1 MAIWHAII
9 LGIVQGLT
17 EFLPISSSA
26 HLILVPWLAGWPEP
40 GLEFDVA
47 LHLGTLVAVL
57 IYFWR
62 DLFQMASAALAGIR
76 DRKPLEKHE
85 ARLAWII
92 VAGSIP
98 AAIVGYA
105 FNDAI
110 DNYFHQGGGGDR
122 AIVLIATLLIALGL
136 ILFLA
141 ERLARHVRP
150 MQSVGW
156 KDGLIIGCAQALA
169 LLPGVSRSGS
179 TITAGL
185 MTGLK
190 RDSAARF
197 SFLLGVPAIVGA
209 GALETK
215 KIVDSGLEADQLAT
229 FLVGGVTAAVVG
241 YLTIAF
247 LLTFLRTNSTLIFV
261 GYRLLIGVA
270 LLGAV
275 AAGIR

>member
-1 MAIWHAII
+1 MSLWHAIL

-26 HLILVPWLAGWPEP
+26 HLILIPWLAGWPEP

-47 LHLGTLVAVL
+47 LHLGTLAAVL
-57 IYFWR
+57 IYFRR
-62 DLFQMASAALAGIR
+62 DLIQMTTSFLRGIYR
-76 DRKPLEKHE
+76 RKPFGETN

-92 VAGSIP
+92 LLGSVP
-98 AAIVGYA
+98 AAIAGYA

-110 DNYFHQGGGGDR
+110 DSYFHSGAGGDR
-122 AIVLIATLLIALGL
+122 SIVLIATLLMVLGA
-136 ILFLA
+136 FLLMA
-141 ERLARHVRP
+141 ERVARHVRP
-150 MQSVGW
+150 VESLGW
-156 KDGLIIGCAQALA
+156 RDGITIGTAQALA

-185 MTGLK
+185 MNGLK
-190 RDSAARF
+190 RDAAARF

-215 KIVDSGLEADQLAT
+215 NVIDAGIDSDQVAT
-229 FLVGGVTAAVVG
+229 FLAGGLTAAVVG

-247 LLTFLRTNSTLIFV
+247 LMNFLRTNSTLVFV
-261 GYRLLIGVA
+261 GYRFA
-270 LLGAV
+270 LGASLLV
-275 AAGIR
+275 LVGLGVR

>member
-1 MAIWHAII
+1 MSIWHAIV

-47 LHLGTLVAVL
+47 LHLGTLLAVL

-62 DLFQMASAALAGIR
+62 DLFRMALAFLLGLKTR
-76 DRKPLEKHE
+76 QPFVDRNS
-85 ARLAWII
+85 RLAWII
-92 VAGSIP
+92 LLGSIP
-98 AAIVGYA
+98 AALVGFA

-110 DNYFHQGGGGDR
+110 DSFFHSGNGGDR
-122 AIVLIATLLIALGL
+122 SIALIAALMILLGL
-136 ILFLA
+136 VLFGA

-150 MQSVGW
+150 MEDLGW
-156 KDGLIIGCAQALA
+156 KDGLVIGCAQALA

-209 GALETK
+209 GVLETK
-215 KIVDSGLEADQLAT
+215 KVIDAGLNGDQLAT
-229 FLVGGVTAAVVG
+229 FAAGGVTAAIVG

-247 LLTFLRTNSTLIFV
+247 LLSFLRTNSTLVFV
-261 GYRLLIGVA
+261 GYRLVLGSA
-270 LLGAV
+270 LLALLASGF
-275 AAGIR
+275 R

>member
-1 MAIWHAII
+1 MTIWHAIL
-9 LGIVQGLT
+9 LGVVQGLT

-26 HLILVPWLAGWPEP
+26 HLIVVPWLAGWPEP

-47 LHLGTLVAVL
+47 LHLGTLLAVL

-62 DLFQMASAALAGIR
+62 DLIRMAIAFLVGIKI
-76 DRKPLEKHE
+76 RKPFVDHNS
-85 ARLAWII
+85 RLAWII
-92 VAGSIP
+92 LLGSIP
-98 AAIVGYA
+98 AAIVGYT

-110 DNYFHQGGGGDR
+110 DSYFHQGSGGHR
-122 AIVLIATLLIALGL
+122 SIVLIAVLLIILGL
-136 ILFLA
+136 ILFVA
-141 ERLARHVRP
+141 ERIASHVRP
-150 MQSVGW
+150 MEDLRW
-156 KDGLIIGCAQALA
+156 KDGLIIGSAQALA

-215 KIVDSGLEADQLAT
+215 KVLDAGLDADQLT
-229 FLVGGVTAAVVG
+229 MFLAGGITAAIVG

-247 LLTFLRTNSTLIFV
+247 LLRFLRTNSTLIFV
-261 GYRLLIGVA
+261 GYRLIIGAA
-270 LLGAV
+270 LLVLV
-275 AAGIR
+275 AIGFR

>member
-1 MAIWHAII
+1 MSVWHAIL

-26 HLILVPWLAGWPEP
+26 HLILIPWLAGWPEP

-47 LHLGTLVAVL
+47 LHLGTLAAVL
-57 IYFWR
+57 IYFR
-62 DLFQMASAALAGIR
+62 HDLFLMITSFLRGIYR
-76 DRKPLEKHE
+76 RKPFEE
-85 ARLAWII
+85 SNARLAWII
-92 VAGSIP
+92 LLGSIP
-98 AAIVGYA
+98 AAIAGYA

-110 DNYFHQGGGGDR
+110 DNYFHSGAGGDR
-122 AIVLIATLLIALGL
+122 SIVLIATLLMVLGAFL
-136 ILFLA
+136 LLA
-141 ERLARHVRP
+141 ERVARHTRP
-150 MQSVGW
+150 VESLGW
-156 KDGLIIGCAQALA
+156 RDGIIIGAAQALA

-190 RDSAARF
+190 RDAAARF

-215 KIVDSGLEADQLAT
+215 NVIDAGIDSDQVAT
-229 FLVGGVTAAVVG
+229 FLSGGLTAAVVG

-247 LLTFLRTNSTLIFV
+247 LMTFLRTNSTLVFV
-261 GYRLLIGVA
+261 GYRFALGAALLILVGLGV
-270 LLGAV
+270 
-275 AAGIR
+275 R

>member
-1 MAIWHAII
+1 MTIWHAIV

-47 LHLGTLVAVL
+47 LHLGTLLAVL

-62 DLFQMASAALAGIR
+62 DLLRMAVATVHGISSR
-76 DRKPLEKHE
+76 QPFADHN

-92 VAGSIP
+92 VVGSIP
-98 AAIVGYA
+98 AAVVGFA

-110 DNYFHQGGGGDR
+110 DSYFHSGSGGNQSI
-122 AIVLIATLLIALGL
+122 ALIATLMILLGL
-136 ILFLA
+136 ILVAA

-150 MQSVGW
+150 MENIGW
-156 KDGLIIGCAQALA
+156 KDGLVIGCAQALA

-185 MTGLK
+185 LTGLK

-209 GALETK
+209 GLLETK
-215 KIVDSGLEADQLAT
+215 KVIEAGLDADQFAT
-229 FLVGGVTAAVVG
+229 FVTGGITAAIVG

-247 LLTFLRTNSTLIFV
+247 LLAFLRTNSTIIFV
-261 GYRLLIGVA
+261 GYRLVVGAA
-270 LLGAV
+270 LLALL
-275 AAGIR
+275 AAGFR

>member
-1 MAIWHAII
+1 MSVWHAIL

-26 HLILVPWLAGWPEP
+26 HLILIPWLAGWPEP

-47 LHLGTLVAVL
+47 LHLGTLAAVL
-57 IYFWR
+57 IYFRR
-62 DLFQMASAALAGIR
+62 DLFLMITSFLRGIYLR
-76 DRKPLEKHE
+76 QPFEE
-85 ARLAWII
+85 SNARLAWII
-92 VAGSIP
+92 LLGSIP
-98 AAIVGYA
+98 AAVAGYA

-110 DNYFHQGGGGDR
+110 DNYFHSGAGGDR
-122 AIVLIATLLIALGL
+122 SIVLIATLLMVLGAFL
-136 ILFLA
+136 LLA
-141 ERLARHVRP
+141 ERVARHTRP
-150 MQSVGW
+150 VESLGW
-156 KDGLIIGCAQALA
+156 RDGIVIGAAQALA

-190 RDSAARF
+190 RDAAARF

-215 KIVDSGLEADQLAT
+215 NVIDAGIDSDQVAT
-229 FLVGGVTAAVVG
+229 FLSGGLTAAAVG

-247 LLTFLRTNSTLIFV
+247 LMTFLRTNSTLVFV
-261 GYRLLIGVA
+261 GYRFALGAALLILVGLGV
-270 LLGAV
+270 
-275 AAGIR
+275 R